1 MLWSRFHE
9 HFLFS
14 WPLFSSI
21 PPLSFFFF
29 FSLFLEEVDP
39 LPRLNKNLAQ
49 SSTQN
54 LLTDKLEVGSE
65 L

>member
-1 MLWSRFHE
+1 MSTFCLAGLCLAPSLL
-9 HFLFS
+9 FLS
-14 WPLFSSI
+14 
-21 PPLSFFFF
+21 FF